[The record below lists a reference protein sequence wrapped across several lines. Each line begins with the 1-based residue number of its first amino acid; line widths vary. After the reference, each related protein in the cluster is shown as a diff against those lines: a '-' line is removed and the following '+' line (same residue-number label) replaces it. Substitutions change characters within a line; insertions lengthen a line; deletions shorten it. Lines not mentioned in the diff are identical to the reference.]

1 MYLVFL
7 SESGVTGLGA
17 NDPNQPHHI
26 HAGLLVH
33 ESQYIAMSGEYDA
46 LVRRHF
52 GCPAGSPGA
61 PSPLR
66 PGDLYQG
73 AGAFR
78 SWPPERRAELIQDCL
93 SILIRRETPLL
104 VSYISKSE
112 FAAARAADG
121 NALYGHSDPSRLAF
135 SRLLLALTMFLDEN
149 VMSQMNP
156 DDIMQSVWNVQ
167 DYALLVAG
175 SATPSIPWR
184 WPSFSARRP
193 TRWRRPSTTMCW
205 WPRRQPAWARSW
217 RVSAPTSSAAGCNS
231 PTRRTA
237 TLTPCATGVWCR
249 SSTPTSLTRAPYAR
263 NAASYLAICRI
274 RAPALRAG
282 II

>member
-104 VSYISKSE
+104 VSYISKAE
-112 FAAARAADG
+112 FAAARAAAG

-135 SRLLLALTMFLDEN
+135 SRLLLALTMFLDEY

-175 SATPSIPWR
+175 SATPSIPLALAEFLSEEADTVAPSIYDDVLVAPPATCVGAQLASICAYFIRR
-184 WPSFSARRP
+184 WLQ
-193 TRWRRPSTTMCW
+193 
-205 WPRRQPAWARSW
+205 QP
-217 RVSAPTSSAAGCNS
+217 
-231 PTRRTA
+231 
-237 TLTPCATGVWCR
+237 
-249 SSTPTSLTRAPYAR
+249 
-263 NAASYLAICRI
+263 NAAHGYFD
-274 RAPALRAG
+274 ALRDG
-282 II
+282 RVVQVIYPYQFD